1 VTLYLVF
8 IFNRLKWLI
17 HFVCLCTNVQIPIFI
32 KHSGM
37 SLFLCSL
44 STYPSSSDLKDL
56 LQSNTTKAFPF
67 GVPLFVNV
75 SIEIPK
81 PLNLGV
87 PHFENANIQI
97 VQVLSLGVPHI
108 ENVSLEILV
117 TLTLRVLYFENV
129 AVETQNH
136 HSIKLHL
143 HLQNYPLK
151 GNMKI
156 VHTFNV
162 DYPDIVIVEKDCALD
177 QCQHL
182 DKDAATFAS
191 QEIEKYVSNYDNI
204 CNGILLRKVSPL
216 LKDLTFTGQSL
227 VRVSSVWHK

>member
-1 VTLYLVF
+1 
-8 IFNRLKWLI
+8 
-17 HFVCLCTNVQIPIFI
+17 
-32 KHSGM
+32 M

-117 TLTLRVLYFENV
+117 TLTLRVLHF

-136 HSIKLHL
+136 NSIKLHL
-143 HLQNYPLK
+143 HL
-151 GNMKI
+151 G
-156 VHTFNV
+156 HT
-162 DYPDIVIVEKDCALD
+162 
-177 QCQHL
+177 
-182 DKDAATFAS
+182 
-191 QEIEKYVSNYDNI
+191 
-204 CNGILLRKVSPL
+204 
-216 LKDLTFTGQSL
+216 TGMAKTAVLWSRVTR
-227 VRVSSVWHK
+227 VR